1 MVSSILELSSRKEH
15 IRSDVPFEII
25 LTIQLIEML
34 RKRTFDLISLKP
46 KGILGQIP
54 NNDNNQKERKQLQI
68 LTYVVKLQDGST
80 LTCHCTECVR
90 AQETNTEIFACALS
104 LVFILTDESSVCVRS
119 AQGDIDFQSGQLTL
133 I

>member
-1 MVSSILELSSRKEH
+1 
-15 IRSDVPFEII
+15 
-25 LTIQLIEML
+25 ML
-34 RKRTFDLISLKP
+34 RKRTFDLISLEL

-68 LTYVVKLQDGST
+68 LTTYVVKLQDGST

-104 LVFILTDESSVCVRS
+104 LVFILQTNPVFVSDLHKETSTFNQDNSH
-119 AQGDIDFQSGQLTL
+119 
-133 I
+133 